1 MIELC
6 KDVDA
11 LGINNNNVRS
21 CDFSRS
27 ERDTRKQ
34 VVFGWF
40 QNLLR
45 HEIHSA
51 PSKFVRAAFSQLVNL
66 RGGATVKH
74 TFCCVERPV

>member
-21 CDFSRS
+21 CDLSRS

-34 VVFGWF
+34 VVLGGFRISF
-40 QNLLR
+40 AMKFIQLQVSLS
-45 HEIHSA
+45 EQLFHS
-51 PSKFVRAAFSQLVNL
+51 L
-66 RGGATVKH
+66 
-74 TFCCVERPV
+74 

>member
-34 VVFGWF
+34 VVLGGFRISFGMKF
-40 QNLLR
+40 IQLQVSLS
-45 HEIHSA
+45 EQLFHSSRVYRDA
-51 PSKFVRAAFSQLVNL
+51 P
-66 RGGATVKH
+66 
-74 TFCCVERPV
+74 P